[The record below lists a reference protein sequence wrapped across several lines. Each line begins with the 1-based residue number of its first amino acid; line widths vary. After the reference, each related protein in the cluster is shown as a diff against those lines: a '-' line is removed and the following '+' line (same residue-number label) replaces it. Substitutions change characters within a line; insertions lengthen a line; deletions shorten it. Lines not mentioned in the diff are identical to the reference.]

1 MIKIEKR
8 KKKIIGKNRKNK
20 LIFGGGVRVEYLSE
34 SSVYENIRLTVTE
47 AQQKVYAT
55 VNFVMVET
63 YWNIGK
69 QIYEAQGEN
78 ERAEYGKGLLKF
90 LSKKLTAEFGKGYTF
105 ANLKNMRQFYLTFP
119 NSYAVRSQL
128 SWTHYRLLMRVED
141 SAARDFYLDE
151 CAKSNWSTR
160 QLERQINTFYY
171 QRLLSSQ
178 DKDGVRDEIQTLEK
192 GVDAKDIIRDPYVL
206 EFLGLEQTPN
216 LYEKDIEQGLIDHL
230 QKFLLELGRGFSF
243 VARQRRIT
251 FGGEHY
257 YIDLVFYN
265 YILKCFVVIDLKIG
279 KLTHQ
284 DIGQMQMYVNY
295 YTRELMNEGDNLPI
309 GIVLC
314 ADKSDSVVKYTLPE
328 DNNQIFTSKYKL
340 YMPTEEELKREL
352 AKEQEL
358 LETEKHL
365 QEEE

>member
-1 MIKIEKR
+1 MNSLE
-8 KKKIIGKNRKNK
+8 GNGNN
-20 LIFGGGVRVEYLSE
+20 L
-34 SSVYENIRLTVTE
+34 YENIRNEV
-47 AQQKVYAT
+47 AKARQKVYAA
-55 VNFVMVET
+55 VNFAMVET

-78 ERAEYGKGLLKF
+78 ERAEYGSGLLK
-90 LSKKLTAEFGKGYTF
+90 LISEKLTEEFGRGFTVR
-105 ANLKNMRQFYLTFP
+105 NLNNMRSFYIAFP
-119 NSYAVRSQL
+119 NWNALSTNL
-128 SWTHYRLLMRVED
+128 SWSHYRLLLKVED
-141 SAARDFYLDE
+141 EKARKFYMQE
-151 CAKSNWSTR
+151 CEKSNWSTR
-160 QLERQINTFYY
+160 QLERQINSFYY

-178 DKDGVRDEIQTLEK
+178 DKDSVGNEIQNLEQ

-216 LYEKDIEQGLIDHL
+216 LYEKDIEQGLINHL

-243 VARQRRIT
+243 VARQKRIS
-251 FGGEHY
+251 FDGEHY

-265 YILKCFVVIDLKIG
+265 YILKCFVIIDLKVG

-284 DIGQMQMYVNY
+284 DLGQMQMYVNY

-328 DNNQIFTSKYKL
+328 GNNQIYASKYKL

-352 AKEQEL
+352 AKEQEI
-358 LETEKHL
+358 LELEKGL
-365 QEEE
+365 E

>member
-1 MIKIEKR
+1 MD
-8 KKKIIGKNRKNK
+8 
-20 LIFGGGVRVEYLSE
+20 YLSE
-34 SSVYENIRLTVTE
+34 NNIYENIRHTVEE
-47 AQQKVYAT
+47 AQQKVYST
-55 VNFVMVET
+55 VNLVMVET

-90 LSKKLTAEFGKGYTF
+90 LSEKLTEEFGKGYTVR
-105 ANLKNMRQFYLTFP
+105 NLNNMRAFYVAFP
-119 NSYAVRSQL
+119 NWNALRTNL
-128 SWTHYRLLMRVED
+128 SWTHYRLLLKVED
-141 SAARDFYLDE
+141 EKARDFYLIE

-160 QLERQINTFYY
+160 QLERQINSIYY

-178 DKDGVRDEIQTLEK
+178 DKDGVRNEIQTLEK
-192 GVDAKDIIRDPYVL
+192 GVDVKDIIRDPYVL

-243 VARQRRIT
+243 VARQKRIT
-251 FGGEHY
+251 FDGEHY

-265 YILKCFVVIDLKIG
+265 YILKCFVIIDLKLG
-279 KLTHQ
+279 KLVHQ
-284 DIGQMQMYVNY
+284 DLGQMQMYVNY

-328 DNNQIFTSKYKL
+328 DNNQIFASKYKL
-340 YMPTEEELKREL
+340 YMPTEEEFKREL
-352 AKEQEL
+352 EKEQEL
-358 LETEKHL
+358 LELEKKM
-365 QEEE
+365 Q